1 MIPEDNYV
9 ISFLKV
15 ELAEKSMNMSVETVE
30 AYDGEISSEYSDCS
44 SMARNGLCWKIQ
56 SLLISFCMKVRWF
69 KGRANEC
76 SSKNST
82 IGISVGLFWNCAW
95 YCLHTRASA
104 FTLTK

>member
-44 SMARNGLCWKIQ
+44 SMARNGLC
-56 SLLISFCMKVRWF
+56 
-69 KGRANEC
+69 
-76 SSKNST
+76 
-82 IGISVGLFWNCAW
+82 
-95 YCLHTRASA
+95 
-104 FTLTK
+104 